1 MSRNLALYP
10 LYRGLR
16 GLMFWLPVF
25 FLYFQSVLDV
35 ADVLVL
41 EALYYL
47 GVVVAEVPSGYFSDR
62 VGRRTTL
69 LIAMGA
75 WTAACWLFVLTA
87 SFVPFAAAQ
96 LGLALGMAFNSGTDS
111 ALLYDSL
118 KALGREDEIAA
129 HESKAQA
136 WGLGATALA
145 AVLGGAMAGLDM
157 RFAYAFSA
165 LSAALAFAVAWR
177 FVEPARSRALPP
189 VRQVVAVAGRLRDP
203 VLRWT
208 FLFVVAM
215 TVFNHV
221 PYELFQPWLEL
232 LLGDGDGAYART
244 PLAAGIVIGLG
255 FAISSWASTKA
266 AAWGAALGLRRGM
279 FSVLAVQSAV
289 MAAMAVAVHPI
300 VVGFILLRTVPSAL
314 MQPLMLSAVHPR
326 VDSGQRAT
334 YLSLQSLAGRLAF
347 SLCLFA
353 TAKSVG
359 GLEALDHG
367 SMRGILLAYLGGA
380 GAVAGVLWWLGRGTD
395 LDGSLRNNPLP

>member
-1 MSRNLALYP
+1 MSRNLELYP

-25 FLYFQSVLDV
+25 FLYFQSILDV
-35 ADVLVL
+35 ADVLIL

-47 GVVVAEVPSGYFSDR
+47 GVVIAEVPSGYFSDR
-62 VGRRTTL
+62 VGRRVTL

-87 SFVPFAAAQ
+87 SFLPFAVAQ
-96 LGLALGMAFNSGTDS
+96 LGLALGMAFHSGTDS

-118 KALGREDEIAA
+118 KELGREDEIAT
-129 HESKAQA
+129 HESRAQA

-145 AVLGGAMAGLDM
+145 AVLGGAMAGLDL

-165 LSAALAFAVAWR
+165 LAAALAFAVAWR
-177 FVEPARSRALPP
+177 FVEPTRSRALPP
-189 VRQVVAVAGRLRDP
+189 VSQVVAVAGRLKDP
-203 VLRWT
+203 VLRWL

-232 LLGDGDGAYART
+232 LLGEAGGGYART
-244 PLAAGIVIGLG
+244 PLAAGVVIGTS
-255 FAISSWASTKA
+255 FALSSWASTRA
-266 AAWGAALGLRRGM
+266 ADWGAWLGLRRGLFGVM
-279 FSVLAVQSAV
+279 ALQATV
-289 MAAMAVAVHPI
+289 MAAMAIAVHPI
-300 VVGFILLRTVPSAL
+300 VVGFILLRTVPGAL
-314 MQPLMLSAVHPR
+314 MQPLMLSVVHPR

-347 SLCLFA
+347 SLSLFA
-353 TAKSVG
+353 TARAVG
-359 GLEALDHG
+359 GLESLDHA
-367 SMRGILLAYLGGA
+367 SMSSILLAYLGGVGVVF
-380 GAVAGVLWWLGRGTD
+380 GALAILGRGVD
-395 LDGSLRNNPLP
+395 LD